1 MKLLVKQSL
10 FISCV
15 NLSCRVP
22 VVGESGWRGAIIIC
36 HHWVKENLRLKNPAV
51 PQQSAYCEGEIS
63 ENFLPE
69 KINWTA
75 TVEGVKCALFH
86 TQALD
91 RYG

>member
-22 VVGESGWRGAIIIC
+22 VVGESGAIIIC
-36 HHWVKENLRLKNPAV
+36 HHWVKENLLLKNPAV